1 MWYVR
6 KQCCFYSFIV
16 YKDINAFPSLLYIG
30 SITIYVHCKYYFK
43 CRGHLS
49 MTVLGDV
56 INLLIRCV
64 GNENNDTDLLTPS
77 ASLRG

>member
-1 MWYVR
+1 M
-6 KQCCFYSFIV
+6 
-16 YKDINAFPSLLYIG
+16 
-30 SITIYVHCKYYFK
+30 IYVHCKYYFK